1 MTPTVTDV
9 PERGRFEIDV
19 DGRVVGFA
27 EYRRRPGVIA
37 FVHTEIDPVHDG
49 AGLGTLLVT
58 AALDTARAQ
67 GLAVLPF
74 CPFVQGFYVGLPMP
88 AEAFIDALVA
98 TMDRQPVPDLV
109 RRAG

>member
-9 PERGRFEIDV
+9 PERRRFEIDV
-19 DGRVVGFA
+19 DGGVVGFA
-27 EYRRRPGVIA
+27 EYERSPGVIA
-37 FVHTEIDPVHDG
+37 FVHTEIDAAVGG

-74 CPFVQGFYVGLPMP
+74 CSFVRS
-88 AEAFIDALVA
+88 FIDGHREYL
-98 TMDRQPVPDLV
+98 DLV
-109 RRAG
+109 PVERRAKFGFVDG

>member
-19 DGRVVGFA
+19 DGGVVGVA

-37 FVHTEIDPVHDG
+37 FVHTEVDPAHHG

-58 AALDTARAQ
+58 AALESARAQ

-74 CPFVQGFYVGLPMP
+74 CPFVRG
-88 AEAFIDALVA
+88 FIDGHREYL
-98 TMDRQPVPDLV
+98 DLV
-109 RRAG
+109 PVEQRAKFGLDDG